1 MTAVVTI
8 KNSQLI
14 VPDEICNKLH
24 LHDGQKLILETT
36 KNNVIQLKPFVEG
49 NEADKELWQLLNN
62 PVDLGEI
69 KFKDRGDIYDDI
81 A

>member
-1 MTAVVTI
+1 MIAVVTI
-8 KNSQLI
+8 RNSQLK

-36 KNNVIQLKPFVEG
+36 KDNVIQLKPFVES

-62 PVDLGEI
+62 PVDMGEI